1 MREEHVNLTNIE
13 IEHLYE
19 AIKKYLRDLKLDI
32 IHEDKFSNYWSVKA
46 YKGGKLNTTIGSVR
60 DVEVMITGTEN
71 NYDLV
76 LRTGAWGRDIFI
88 PGALAGIITGGIG
101 ATAVAGAE
109 IYRAYTFENNF
120 WNWINKIVNE
130 LGKENASITRPKLVE
145 LSEKKRIFP

>member
-1 MREEHVNLTNIE
+1 
-13 IEHLYE
+13 
-19 AIKKYLRDLKLDI
+19 
-32 IHEDKFSNYWSVKA
+32 
-46 YKGGKLNTTIGSVR
+46 
-60 DVEVMITGTEN
+60 MITGTEN

-101 ATAVAGAE
+101 AAAVAGAE
-109 IYRAYTFENNF
+109 IYRAYTFEKNF